1 VRADQYL
8 LSSVSKV
15 DEISMLKS
23 RKLKLFARDI
33 LHLQN
38 NIKELILQKAVNME
52 MVGESVSQSIL
63 NQQTSAP

>member
-1 VRADQYL
+1 MRADQYL

>member
-1 VRADQYL
+1 MRADQYL

-15 DEISMLKS
+15 DEISVLKS

>member
-1 VRADQYL
+1 MRADQYL

-15 DEISMLKS
+15 DEIGMLKS

>member
-1 VRADQYL
+1 MRADQYL

-52 MVGESVSQSIL
+52 MVGESVFSTRPFSL
-63 NQQTSAP
+63 MAS